1 MYSFTNPANYPYRKG
16 MLYLGRDPST
26 GQDCG
31 VFTERHAITIAGAR
45 SGKGAAVIGP
55 NLLRWPHNVLCI
67 DPSGENVA
75 MSWQAREA
83 MGQTVGV
90 LDPFRVADVPARL
103 RVSCNL
109 LASISADAI
118 TAREDIRAIADGL
131 VMRHKADDATWDNG
145 AVSVL
150 AGVIAAVLTD
160 DRFPDDKNLPA
171 VRQLLTLPEDARA
184 AMFEGMAEMTGY
196 GNLAR
201 AASVIGLS
209 KSKKNMEFVGGAV
222 DHSEWLD
229 SEAMAS
235 ILTNST
241 FELSAL
247 KTGRADLFLV
257 LPPEYLAEHG
267 RFLRL
272 FVRCALNAMTKGGK
286 DGQKCLF
293 LLDEFFS
300 LGRID
305 EIAKAAGLLPKNGV
319 HLWPILQDLGQLT
332 SLYGREGAHTF
343 FGNSDVHMFFGN
355 TDGDTLDYVSKRIGA
370 ISPREIPD
378 FDNSHY
384 AKLYPEMPAYEHW
397 MDTPTIDRTRR
408 DYREHLHDIQRIEDR
423 ARSEHNRV
431 TGQFIG
437 RPRFAAEEV
446 RELVGKKSGDT
457 VARSMIVFA
466 KGGDVLRLKLAPY
479 FEPPP
484 PLKTSPP
491 VSPHI
496 TEIDTRE
503 PAYLPPPYAP
513 WKRLYQAVA
522 SLIMVGIFGFIFW
535 VIAGHEFAPPWSKIA
550 QAVVIVGTMWL
561 LWRIGRWG
569 VEAFRDATGL

>member
-31 VFTERHAITIAGAR
+31 VLTERHAITIAGAR

-75 MSWQAREA
+75 MSWEAREA

-90 LDPFRVADVPARL
+90 LDPFRVADVPDRL

-109 LASISADAI
+109 LASISSDAI

-184 AMFEGMAEMTGY
+184 AMFEGMGEMTGY

-257 LPPEYLAEHG
+257 LPPQYLGEHG

-319 HLWPILQDLGQLT
+319 HLWPFLQDIGQLI
-332 SLYGREGAHTF
+332 SLYGEEGGETF

-355 TDGDTLDYVSKRIGA
+355 TDIKSLQYVSMAIGKIA
-370 ISPREIPD
+370 PREVPEFVPRENPID
-378 FDNSHY
+378 MRAEMDKWHDTQTYQHVSALWDAHNRMEKD
-384 AKLYPEMPAYEHW
+384 AKAEH
-397 MDTPTIDRTRR
+397 D
-408 DYREHLHDIQRIEDR
+408 
-423 ARSEHNRV
+423 RV
-431 TGQFIG
+431 TGRFIG
-437 RPRFAAEEV
+437 QARLAADDV
-446 RELVGKKSGDT
+446 RELVGKKSGDV
-457 VARSMIVFA
+457 VARSMVVFA
-466 KGGDVLRLKLAPY
+466 KGSDILNLTLAPY
-479 FEPPP
+479 FQPAPASVP
-484 PLKTSPP
+484 PL
-491 VSPHI
+491 
-496 TEIDTRE
+496 
-503 PAYLPPPYAP
+503 PAQSLPPSSTYSEPEAPRSHRP
-513 WKRLYQAVA
+513 WKQLYQAVA
-522 SLIMVGIFGFIFW
+522 SLIMVCAFGFIFW
-535 VIAGHEFAPPWSKIA
+535 AVARSHLLAPSSIIA
-550 QAVVIVGTMWL
+550 QSVVVIVTMWAV
-561 LWRIGRWG
+561 WRLGRWT
-569 VEAFRDATGL
+569 VEVFREATGL